1 MSAPSPSPRRER
13 RRTDAAGPATDPH
26 RVLSPRE
33 QRIAAL
39 ESVVNK
45 QHEALQQAN
54 ETIRQMREEF
64 QQVGLRRACVSASG
78 ITFRYNDSRP
88 IR

>member
-1 MSAPSPSPRRER
+1 M
-13 RRTDAAGPATDPH
+13 
-26 RVLSPRE
+26 LSPRE
-33 QRIAAL
+33 QRIVAL

-54 ETIRQMREEF
+54 ETMRQMREEF
-64 QQVGLRRACVSASG
+64 QQVSLPRACVSASG
-78 ITFRYNDSRP
+78 ITFRCNDSGP